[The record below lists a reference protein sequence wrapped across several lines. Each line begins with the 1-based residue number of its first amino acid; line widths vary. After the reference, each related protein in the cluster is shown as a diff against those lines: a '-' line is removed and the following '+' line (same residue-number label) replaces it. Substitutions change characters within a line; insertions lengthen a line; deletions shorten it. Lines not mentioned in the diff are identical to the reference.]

1 VIEAQTRWAALIPI
15 VIGAAVILLIA
26 ILLVWL
32 AGANPSAAMAGLI
45 EGAFGDTYSA
55 GETLV
60 GAVPLALVALG
71 VTPALRAG
79 VFPVGSEGQLTIGA
93 VVATAVLLAIGN
105 APAYLLLP
113 VGCIAGAIGGAA
125 WAFLPAL
132 LRARYRVNEILST
145 LLMNYLAAYLTIWL
159 LRTVMSTSEPV
170 ATPRSAHLVSAAM
183 LPKLLPETRL
193 HWGIVLVPVAA
204 LLLAYWVRSVSGL
217 AYDVFA
223 ARPLLAARMG
233 VVEARAVIGTMLV
246 AGAAAGIAGWVQ
258 VAGLE
263 GTLYPSVAGG
273 LGFTGVLVA
282 LLGGL
287 APLGIVTAAFV
298 LATLT
303 TGSNGLQMGTGIPA
317 SIAIVLQ
324 GILLLGAGLLFA
336 LRQRRSRERALR
348 ADLASAVP
356 AGEPPP

>member
-26 ILLVWL
+26 ILLVGL
-32 AGANPSAAMAGLI
+32 AGANPSAAVAGLI

-145 LLMNYLAAYLTIWL
+145 LLMNYLAAYLTTWL

-170 ATPRSAHLVSAAM
+170 ATPRSAHFVSAAM
-183 LPKLLPETRL
+183 IPKLLPETRL

-223 ARPLLAARMG
+223 TRPLLAARMG

-298 LATLT
+298 LAALT

-356 AGEPPP
+356 AGEPPS